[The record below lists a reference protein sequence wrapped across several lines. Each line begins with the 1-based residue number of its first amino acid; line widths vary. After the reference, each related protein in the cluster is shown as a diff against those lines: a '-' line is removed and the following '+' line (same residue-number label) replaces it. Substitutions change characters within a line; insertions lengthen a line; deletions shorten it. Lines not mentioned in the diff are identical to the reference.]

1 MNFHIPETQ
10 SQVLAGKVG
19 LVTGIASDESI
30 VIGCARA
37 LRDVGAAAYTGSRSK
52 RAPGGR
58 RRHCGPGSSFALEAI
73 RSTGPCNRYRPKQCR
88 DRVRTS
94 LGGPG
99 CPLGAPRLE
108 PHSRPRGMC
117 RLSERRGWAYCTGQ
131 RPSASQRGDRGGRER
146 GRSCMSP
153 QAAKGTSVRL
163 CYCRLEHSVSR

>member
-58 RRHCGPGSSFALEAI
+58 RGHCRSPSLVEEA
-73 RSTGPCNRYRPKQCR
+73 G
-88 DRVRTS
+88 
-94 LGGPG
+94 
-99 CPLGAPRLE
+99 
-108 PHSRPRGMC
+108 RPR
-117 RLSERRGWAYCTGQ
+117 WT
-131 RPSASQRGDRGGRER
+131 
-146 GRSCMSP
+146 
-153 QAAKGTSVRL
+153 
-163 CYCRLEHSVSR
+163 